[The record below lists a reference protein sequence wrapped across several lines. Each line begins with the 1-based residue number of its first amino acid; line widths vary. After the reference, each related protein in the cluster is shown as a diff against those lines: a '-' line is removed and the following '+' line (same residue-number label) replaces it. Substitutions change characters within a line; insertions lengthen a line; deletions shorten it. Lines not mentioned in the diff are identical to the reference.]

1 MLGRFVVLAVLWVGW
16 MEQNRMILEGASGED
31 VNHLWDRV

>member
-1 MLGRFVVLAVLWVGW
+1 MLGRCAVLGILWVGW

-31 VNHLWDRV
+31 VDHLWDIV